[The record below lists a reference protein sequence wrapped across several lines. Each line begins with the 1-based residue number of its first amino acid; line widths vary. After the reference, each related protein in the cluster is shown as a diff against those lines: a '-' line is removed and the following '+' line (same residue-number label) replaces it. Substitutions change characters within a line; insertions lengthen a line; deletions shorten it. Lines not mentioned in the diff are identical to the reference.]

1 MRRLLLDT
9 HAFLWWV
16 NDDPKLAPKAK
27 RAIASIKNECYV
39 SAASCWEM
47 AIKASLGK
55 LRFSKS
61 AEPFISEQLAANG
74 FILLP
79 IELRHAASVEH
90 MPFHHRDPFDRL
102 IIAQAITEKLAIVTA
117 DTIFAKYGV
126 SILWQ

>member
-27 RAIASIKNECYV
+27 RAIASAHNECYL

-55 LRFSKS
+55 LRLSKS
-61 AEPFISEQLAANG
+61 VELFIIEQLAANG
-74 FILLP
+74 FTLLP
-79 IELRHAASVEH
+79 IELRHAAQVERL
-90 MPFHHRDPFDRL
+90 PFHHRDPFDRL
-102 IIAQAITEKLAIVTA
+102 LIAQAITEKLTIVSA
-117 DTIFAKYGV
+117 DIHFSKYQMEL
-126 SILWQ
+126 LWR